1 MQNKID
7 TVYLPGETN
16 NLHPITEYSASL
28 LETKKGNVWNAF
40 EVPISGQALKRDYK
54 NTRIISYNIK
64 LFPIL

>member
-28 LETKKGNVWNAF
+28 LETKKGMYGM
-40 EVPISGQALKRDYK
+40 PLRCPYQD
-54 NTRIISYNIK
+54 K
-64 LFPIL
+64 L